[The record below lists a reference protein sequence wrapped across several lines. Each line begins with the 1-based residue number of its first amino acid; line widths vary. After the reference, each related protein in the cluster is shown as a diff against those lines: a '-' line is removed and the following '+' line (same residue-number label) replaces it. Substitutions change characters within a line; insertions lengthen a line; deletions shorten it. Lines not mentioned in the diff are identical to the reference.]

1 MMWMWVFVTVLSS
14 TAGDLLSAKG
24 MALHGEIQDFGPKGM
39 AAVIRYIVTHKLV
52 VSGIV
57 CNAISFLSFVALLS
71 TAELSFAVPA
81 TALSYIFK
89 TVLARWYLQERI
101 DWRRWAGILLI
112 TLGVRLWRG

>member
-1 MMWMWVFVTVLSS
+1 MRWAWVFVTVIAG

-24 MALHGEIQDFGPKGM
+24 MTLHGEIEDFGPMGM
-39 AAVIRYIVTHKLV
+39 AHVLRYIVTHKLV
-52 VSGIV
+52 VTGIV

-89 TVLARWYLQERI
+89 TVLARWYLKEEIQ
-101 DWRRWAGILLI
+101 WQRWAGILLI
-112 TLGVRLWRG
+112 TCGVVLISI